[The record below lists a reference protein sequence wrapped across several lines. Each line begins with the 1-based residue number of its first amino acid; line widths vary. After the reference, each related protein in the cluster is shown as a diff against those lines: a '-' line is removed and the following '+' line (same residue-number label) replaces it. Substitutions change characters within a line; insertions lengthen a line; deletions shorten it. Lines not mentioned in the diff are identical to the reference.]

1 LSYRAIQYGPV
12 PANYDNIYAFL
23 ENDQIINVEWMRL
36 SNGSAREVFK
46 TDAEPDPTLFSP
58 DELETI
64 NTVIGRFNDTS
75 TWDIVDLS
83 HKEKAWQELEAGKEL
98 ISYQDY
104 AFDLKII

>member
-1 LSYRAIQYGPV
+1 
-12 PANYDNIYAFL
+12 
-23 ENDQIINVEWMRL
+23 M

-46 TDAEPDPTLFSP
+46 TDAEPDTNLFSS

-64 NTVIGRFNDTS
+64 NKIIDRFNDTS

-83 HKEKAWQELEAGKEL
+83 HKEKAWQELETGKEL

-104 AFDLKII
+104 AFDLKSS